1 MAPWRS
7 MKFHRPG
14 HMLVRRLW
22 LPLALVLIGTL
33 SACAGAPS
41 TADRQAIEQLAPL
54 ELDDGAL
61 SAPAAAAGVA
71 TPDLL
76 ALDDAMREFVARY
89 AAGKGNSRQRM
100 MSLHRAITGVGVLNI
115 QYDPFADGSAREA
128 FHRGTANCLSYA
140 NLFIALA
147 REAGL
152 DARYQWLEV
161 RPRWSRVGERIS
173 VGLHVNA
180 VVKLRNGERFMVDI
194 DPLPSRDIAGSLE
207 ISDRDARALYH
218 SNIAMGALAEED
230 LARAWGEGVRALQI
244 TPKMSHLWVNLG
256 AVYRSANQH
265 REAEKSYLR
274 ALELDSWSSSA
285 MTNLAI
291 LYDLEG
297 RYEEREYWQRQVD
310 RYQQSNPYYHA
321 WLGDQAGKR
330 GDWSGALEQYDKA
343 VELMPDDSSLLFA
356 RGMIL
361 YRLHD
366 LTAAAADMRRAI
378 KFADLRA
385 DRDVYQRQLDEL
397 RREQFVGL

>member
-1 MAPWRS
+1 
-7 MKFHRPG
+7 
-14 HMLVRRLW
+14 MLVRRPGRLATRW
-22 LPLALVLIGTL
+22 RLFALALVLIGAL
-33 SACAGAPS
+33 SACAGTPS
-41 TADRQAIEQLAPL
+41 ILDTQVTDQLAPL
-54 ELDDGAL
+54 QLADGELAA
-61 SAPAAAAGVA
+61 SEAAAGVA

-76 ALDDAMREFVARY
+76 AMDDSMRDFVARY
-89 AAGKGNSRQRM
+89 TGGTGNSRQRM
-100 MSLHRAITGVGVLNI
+100 MALHRAITGAGILNI
-115 QYDPFADGSAREA
+115 QYDPFADGSAREV
-128 FHRGTANCLSYA
+128 FYRGTANCLSYA

-152 DARYQWLEV
+152 DAHYQWLEV

-173 VGLHVNA
+173 VGLHVNV
-180 VVKLRNGERFMVDI
+180 VVKLRNGERYMVDI

-218 SNIAMGALAEED
+218 SNIAMGALAEDD
-230 LARAWGEGVRALQI
+230 LERAWGQGVRALHISPQ
-244 TPKMSHLWVNLG
+244 MSHLWVNLG
-256 AVYRSANQH
+256 AVYRAADQH

-297 RYEEREYWQRQVD
+297 RYEEREYWQGQVD

-321 WLGDQAGKR
+321 WLGDQAGKT
-330 GDWSGALEQYDKA
+330 GDWSVALEQYDKA

-361 YRLHD
+361 YRLND
-366 LTAAAADMRRAI
+366 LAAAAADMRRAI
-378 KFADLRA
+378 KFADLRV
-385 DRDVYQRQLDEL
+385 DRDVYQQRLDEV
-397 RREQFVGL
+397 RREQLVGL